1 MSAFYTNIT
10 SGHPYFSE
18 RNTLRHPLVVDRI
31 PSRKSWVDREEI
43 RFLQK
48 KLKGDDMNWKQTW
61 TQSIIV
67 VSFLA
72 LCSLN
77 VQAETAHWDIDPD
90 HSLIEFRV
98 AHMVISKTSG
108 RFLDYR
114 GFVEMDAN
122 AKTIKAIEATIN
134 ADSINTNHEK
144 RDGHLRNADFL
155 DVKQFP
161 TITYTM
167 KTAQKEGEA
176 YKVIGNLTLR
186 GVTKEVTLTGTLNGV
201 TKDPWG
207 NTRVGFT
214 ADGKLNR
221 KDFGMVWNKALDN
234 GGLVVGDDVHIH
246 LDIECIKAKTP

>member
-1 MSAFYTNIT
+1 MNMN
-10 SGHPYFSE
+10 
-18 RNTLRHPLVVDRI
+18 R
-31 PSRKSWVDREEI
+31 SRV
-43 RFLQK
+43 
-48 KLKGDDMNWKQTW
+48 W
-61 TQSIIV
+61 TQSIIMM
-67 VSFLA
+67 SFLA
-72 LCSLN
+72 LCPLSL
-77 VQAETAHWDIDPD
+77 QAETAHWDIDPD

-108 RFLDYR
+108 RFLNYR

-122 AKTIKAIEATIN
+122 AKTITAIEATIN

-161 TITYTM
+161 TVTYTM
-167 KTAQKEGEA
+167 KTAQKEGET
-176 YKVIGNLTLR
+176 YKVVGNLTLR
-186 GVTKEVTLTGTLNGV
+186 GVTKEMTLTGMLNGI

-207 NTRVGFT
+207 NTRAGFT

-221 KDFGMVWNKALDN
+221 KDFGMVWNKTLDT

-246 LDIECIKAKTP
+246 LDIECIKAK